1 MSNARELFSALWNAA
16 DEMRAKMSADVYK
29 DYLLGL
35 VFYKSLSDKYL
46 SSVADLLE
54 NRSDMPIEEAQKLYE
69 QAEKDGN

>member
-1 MSNARELFSALWNAA
+1 MSNAKELVSALWNAA

-35 VFYKSLSDKYL
+35 VFYKNLSDKYL

-54 NRSDMPIEEAQKLYE
+54 NREA
-69 QAEKDGN
+69 